1 MGLYLITGG
10 QGFIGKHLTREL
22 IGAGHSVRIIDS
34 LVEQAHGGRAQ
45 PTKSGAV
52 QTNGHAHAVETI
64 HADVR
69 NRAAVRRALKG
80 VDGVFH
86 LAAEVGVGQS
96 MYEIER
102 YVGANDVGTAVLL
115 EEMTRQTVRRVV
127 VASSMSVYGEGL
139 AFTEEGLRVEN
150 AQRNPQALKRGDF
163 EPHGPNG
170 ERLVRAPTDEGKRVD
185 LASVYALTKYVQE
198 RLVMMIA
205 AAYGIEAVAL
215 RLFNVYGPGQAL
227 TNPYTGVLAIF
238 AGRLLAGEPPL
249 VFEDGMQRRD
259 FVHVEDVALAF
270 RLAMEEPETAGE
282 IINIGS
288 GSSHTVLDV
297 ARALAQALGRDAIE
311 PQVLHRS
318 RAGDI
323 RHCFADIDKAQRLL
337 GFEPQ
342 HHLEDSLGDLVAWIE
357 TQKKPVKSP
366 DAHGE
371 LTARGLVL

>member
-1 MGLYLITGG
+1 MGLCLITGG
-10 QGFIGKHLTREL
+10 QGFIGRHLTREL
-22 IGAGHSVRIIDS
+22 IGAGHDVRIIDS
-34 LVEQAHGGRAQ
+34 LVEQAHGGKPPARD
-45 PTKSGAV
+45 GAAR
-52 QTNGHAHAVETI
+52 TNGNAHAVETI
-64 HADVR
+64 NADLR
-69 NRAAVRRALKG
+69 NRAAVRRALEG

-115 EEMTRQTVRRVV
+115 EEMTRQTVQRIV

-139 AFTEEGLRVEN
+139 AFTEDGIRVEN
-150 AQRNPQALKRGDF
+150 AQRHPHALRTGDF
-163 EPHGPNG
+163 EPRGPNG
-170 ERLVRAPTDEGKRVD
+170 ERLVRAPTDETKRVD

-205 AAYGIEAVAL
+205 SAYGVEAVAL
-215 RLFNVYGPGQAL
+215 RLFNVFGPGQAL
-227 TNPYTGVLAIF
+227 SNPYTGVLAIF

-249 VFEDGMQRRD
+249 VFEDGLQRRD
-259 FVHVEDVALAF
+259 FVHVGDAAHAF
-270 RLAMEEPETAGE
+270 RLAMDEPAAAGE
-282 IINIGS
+282 IVNIGS
-288 GSSHTVLDV
+288 GVSHTVLDV
-297 ARALAQALGRDAIE
+297 ARALAKALGRDDIE

-318 RAGDI
+318 RTGDI
-323 RHCFADIDKAQRLL
+323 RHCFADIDKARRLL

-342 HHLEDSLGDLVAWIE
+342 HQLEHALGDLVVWVE
-357 TQKKPVKSP
+357 KQKKPMRSP

>member
-1 MGLYLITGG
+1 MGLCLITGG
-10 QGFIGKHLTREL
+10 QGFIGRHLTREL
-22 IGAGHSVRIIDS
+22 IGAGHDVRIIDS
-34 LVEQAHGGRAQ
+34 LVEQAHGGKPPARD
-45 PTKSGAV
+45 GAAR
-52 QTNGHAHAVETI
+52 TNGNAHAVETI
-64 HADVR
+64 NADLR
-69 NRAAVRRALKG
+69 NRAAVRRALEG

-115 EEMTRQTVRRVV
+115 EEMTRQTVQRIV

-139 AFTEEGLRVEN
+139 AYTEDGIRVEN
-150 AQRNPQALKRGDF
+150 AQRHPHALRTGDF
-163 EPHGPNG
+163 EPRGPNG
-170 ERLVRAPTDEGKRVD
+170 ERLVRAPTDETKRVD

-205 AAYGIEAVAL
+205 SAYGVEAVAL
-215 RLFNVYGPGQAL
+215 RLFNVFGPGQAL
-227 TNPYTGVLAIF
+227 SNPYTGVLAIF

-249 VFEDGMQRRD
+249 VFEDGLQRRD
-259 FVHVEDVALAF
+259 FVHVGDAAHAF
-270 RLAMEEPETAGE
+270 RLAMDEPAAVGE
-282 IINIGS
+282 IVNIGS
-288 GSSHTVLDV
+288 GVSHTVLDV
-297 ARALAQALGRDAIE
+297 ARALAKALGRDDIE

-323 RHCFADIDKAQRLL
+323 RHCFADIDKARRLL

-342 HHLEDSLGDLVAWIE
+342 HQLEHALGDLVVWVE
-357 TQKKPVKSP
+357 KQKKPMRSP

>member
-10 QGFIGKHLTREL
+10 QGFIGKHLTDEL
-22 IGAGHSVRIIDS
+22 MGAGHDVRIIDS
-34 LVEQAHGGRAQ
+34 LVEQAHGGGTASARN
-45 PTKSGAV
+45 GAARR
-52 QTNGHAHAVETI
+52 NGHSHAVEVI
-64 HADVR
+64 RADIR
-69 NRAAVRRALKG
+69 NRAQIRRALNG

-115 EEMTRQTVRRVV
+115 EEMTRQTVRRVI

-139 AFTEEGLRVEN
+139 AFTDEGLRVEN
-150 AQRNPQALKRGDF
+150 AQRSPQALKCGDF
-163 EPHGPNG
+163 EPRGPNG
-170 ERLVRAPTDEGKRVD
+170 EKLVRAPTDESKRVD

-215 RLFNVYGPGQAL
+215 RLFNVFGPGQTL

-259 FVHVEDVALAF
+259 FVHVKDVARAF
-270 RLAMEEPETAGE
+270 RLAMEAADAAGE

-288 GSSHTVLDV
+288 GVSHTVLDV
-297 ARALAQALGRDAIE
+297 ARALATALGRDDLG

-323 RHCFADIDKAQRLL
+323 RHCFADIGKARLVL

-342 HHLEDSLGDLVAWIE
+342 HHLENSLDDLVAWVE
-357 TQKKPVKSP
+357 KQKRPMKSA

-371 LTARGLVL
+371 LAARGLVL